1 MGTDI
6 TVTIGGAAG
15 QGIQTVGDL
24 LALVCHRAGLYLM
37 VINDFESRIRGGH
50 SFMQLRISDEPV
62 YAADDSIHLLVA
74 LNRES
79 LAIHAEEI
87 RAGGYALI
95 DEQSVG
101 EDDDKSDENGETGI
115 AVVGFRRLAEEAGG
129 RIMANTVAAGAAL
142 GMLGAPDEL
151 VENVIEDQFSDKSQT
166 VRDNNLEAARMGRE
180 AVSDVTFDWR
190 IRWPGKTPRGKLVS
204 GARALALGALAAD
217 CRVAC
222 FYPMSPATGIMVG
235 LAGYMDR
242 FPLVVEQA
250 EDEIAAINMVIGA
263 SFAGVRAMTAT
274 SGGGFSLM
282 VEGIGMAGI
291 TETPAVVVNA
301 QRPGPAT
308 GLPTRTAQGD
318 LQFVIHAAQDEF
330 PRFVLAPRTLDE
342 GYETMI
348 RAFHL
353 AEQYQVPVIV
363 LVDQYF
369 TDSLGIAGGKWDVP
383 ETVERFLVA
392 DADMEDPERYRRF
405 ALSRSGIS
413 PRAVPCAGKARV
425 MVTANEHAEDGHLS
439 EAISDRNGQAEK
451 RAKKMK
457 AMAGEIRPPEVFYPD
472 SGLLLAA
479 WGSTCGV
486 VREAVMRLR
495 RENHDV
501 GAVFFTDIWPFPSA
515 AAADALSAAKR
526 FVMVEQNGS
535 AQLGGLVRAQT
546 GLNAAGAIVRYD
558 GRPMKPG
565 GVVQEAMQ
573 YLEVSD
579 G

>member
-1 MGTDI
+1 MGIDM

-62 YAADDSIHLLVA
+62 YAADDGIHLLVA
-74 LNRES
+74 LNRGS
-79 LAIHAEEI
+79 LAVHAEEI

-95 DEQSVG
+95 DERSEG
-101 EDDDKSDENGETGI
+101 DDKAGEGGEAGI

-142 GMLGAPDEL
+142 GTLGAPDEL
-151 VENVIEDQFSDKSQT
+151 VESVIKDQFRDKSQT
-166 VRDNNLEAARMGRE
+166 VRDNNLEAARMGRN
-180 AVSDVTFDWR
+180 AVAEIRFDWR
-190 IRWPGKTPRGKLVS
+190 LQWPGQNPRGKLVS
-204 GARALALGALAAD
+204 GAQALALGALAAD

-222 FYPMSPATGIMVG
+222 FYPMSPATGVMVG
-235 LAGYMDR
+235 MAGYMDR

-282 VEGIGMAGI
+282 AEGIGMAGI

-318 LQFVIHAAQDEF
+318 LHFVIHAAQDEF

-369 TDSLGIAGGKWDVP
+369 TDSLGIAGGKWVVP
-383 ETVERFLVA
+383 EIVERFLVS
-392 DADMEDPERYRRF
+392 DAEMENPARYRRF
-405 ALSRSGIS
+405 STSGSGIS

-439 EAISDRNGQAEK
+439 EAISDRNGQMEK

-457 AMAGEIRPPEVFYPD
+457 RMVEEMRSPEVLHPD
-472 SGLLLAA
+472 SSLLLVA

-501 GAVFFTDIWPFPSA
+501 GAVFFSDIWPFPA
-515 AAADALSAAKR
+515 AAAAVALSGPGQ
-526 FVMVEQNGS
+526 FVMVELNAS
-535 AQLGGLVRAQT
+535 AQLGALIRAHT
-546 GLNAAGAIVRYD
+546 GLHAAGAIVRYD

-565 GVVQEAMQ
+565 GLMHDAMQ

>member
-1 MGTDI
+1 MSIDV

-24 LALVCHRAGLYLM
+24 LALVCHRTGLHLM

-62 YAADDSIHLLVA
+62 YAADDTIHLLVA
-74 LNRES
+74 LNRET

-87 RAGGYALI
+87 CAGGYALI
-95 DEQSVG
+95 DEQSGG
-101 EDDDKSDENGETGI
+101 EVDDDADGKAAI
-115 AVVGFRRLAEEAGG
+115 AAVGFRRLAEEAGG

-151 VENVIEDQFSDKSQT
+151 VDNVIEDQFREKSQT
-166 VRDNNLEAARMGRE
+166 VRDNNLKAARMGRD
-180 AVSDVTFDWR
+180 AVADIAFDWR
-190 IRWPGKTPRGKLVS
+190 LRWPGQSPRGKLVS
-204 GARALALGALAAD
+204 GAQALALGALAAD
-217 CRVAC
+217 CRVAF

-342 GYETMI
+342 GYEIMI
-348 RAFHL
+348 RAFSL
-353 AEQYQVPVIV
+353 ADRYQVPVIV

-369 TDSLGIAGGKWDVP
+369 TDSLGIAGGRWDVP
-383 ETVERFLVA
+383 EAVDRFLVS
-392 DADMEDPERYRRF
+392 DADMADPAKYRRF
-405 ALSRSGIS
+405 EMSESGIS

-439 EAISDRNGQAEK
+439 EAISDRNGQVEK

-457 AMAGEIRPPEVFYPD
+457 AMAEEIRPPEVLFPD
-472 SGLLLAA
+472 SGLLLVA

-486 VREAVMRLR
+486 VRETVMRLR

-501 GAVFFTDIWPFPSA
+501 GAVFFADIWPFPSA
-515 AAADALSAAKR
+515 AAADALSATKR
-526 FVMVEQNGS
+526 FVMVEQNGT
-535 AQLGGLVRAQT
+535 AQLGRLIRTQT
-546 GLNAAGAIVRYD
+546 GMEASGAIVRYD

-573 YLEVSD
+573 YLEITD

>member
-1 MGTDI
+1 MGIDI

-62 YAADDSIHLLVA
+62 YAADDAIHLLVA

-79 LAIHAEEI
+79 LDIHAEEI
-87 RAGGYALI
+87 RSGGYALI
-95 DEQSVG
+95 DEQP
-101 EDDDKSDENGETGI
+101 EDDDKTDEGGEAGI
-115 AVVGFRRLAEEAGG
+115 AVIGFRRLAEEAGG

-151 VENVIEDQFSDKSQT
+151 VESVIKDQFRDKSKT
-166 VRDNNLEAARMGRE
+166 VRDNNLEAARMGRD
-180 AVSDVTFDWR
+180 AVLEIPFDWR
-190 IRWPGKTPRGKLVS
+190 LRWPGKNARGRLVS
-204 GARALALGALAAD
+204 GAQALALGALAAD
-217 CRVAC
+217 CRVAS

-235 LAGYMDR
+235 MAGYMDR

-263 SFAGVRAMTAT
+263 SFAGVRALTAT

-282 VEGIGMAGI
+282 AEGIGMAGI

-318 LQFVIHAAQDEF
+318 LHFVIHAAQDEF

-353 AEQYQVPVIV
+353 ADQYQVPVIV
-363 LVDQYF
+363 LVDQYY
-369 TDSLGIAGGKWDVP
+369 TDSLGIAGGKWVVP
-383 ETVERFLVA
+383 ETVERFLVS
-392 DADMEDPERYRRF
+392 DADMENPERYRRF
-405 ALSRSGIS
+405 ALSGSGIS

-425 MVTANEHAEDGHLS
+425 MATANEHAEDGHLS
-439 EAISDRNGQAEK
+439 EAISDRNGQMEK
-451 RAKKMK
+451 RAAKMK
-457 AMAGEIRPPEVFYPD
+457 RMVAEMNAPETLHPE
-472 SGLLLAA
+472 SSLLLVA

-501 GAVFFTDIWPFPSA
+501 GAVFFSDIWPFPA
-515 AAADALSAAKR
+515 AAAANALSGSGQ
-526 FVMVEQNGS
+526 FVMVELNGS
-535 AQLGGLVRAQT
+535 AQLGSLIRAQT
-546 GLNAAGAIVRYD
+546 GLQAAGAIVRYD

-565 GVVQEAMQ
+565 GVVHDAMQ

-579 G
+579 V

>member
-1 MGTDI
+1 MSIDV

-24 LALVCHRAGLYLM
+24 LALVCHRSGLHLM

-62 YAADDSIHLLVA
+62 YAADDAIHLLVA
-74 LNRES
+74 LNRET

-95 DEQSVG
+95 DEQSG
-101 EDDDKSDENGETGI
+101 EEGDDDAGGKAGI

-142 GMLGAPDEL
+142 SMLGAPDEL
-151 VENVIEDQFSDKSQT
+151 VESVIIDQFRDKSQT
-166 VRDNNLEAARMGRE
+166 VRDNNLKAASMGRD
-180 AVSDVTFDWR
+180 AVAEIPFDWR
-190 IRWPGKTPRGKLVS
+190 LQWPGQSPRGKLVS
-204 GARALALGALAAD
+204 GAQALALGALAAD

-222 FYPMSPATGIMVG
+222 FYPMSPATGVMLG
-235 LAGYMDR
+235 MAGYMDR

-291 TETPAVVVNA
+291 TETPAVIINA

-318 LQFVIHAAQDEF
+318 LQFVIHASQDEF
-330 PRFVLAPRTLDE
+330 PRFVLAPQTLDE

-353 AEQYQVPVIV
+353 AEAYQVPVIV

-369 TDSLGIAGGKWDVP
+369 ADSLGIAGGKWDVP
-383 ETVERFLVA
+383 ETVERFLVS
-392 DADMEDPERYRRF
+392 DADMEDPAHYRRF
-405 ALSRSGIS
+405 ALTDSGIS

-425 MVTANEHAEDGHLS
+425 MVTANEHTQDGHLS
-439 EAISDRNGQAEK
+439 EVISDRNGQVEK

-457 AMAGEIRPPEVFYPD
+457 HMAAEIKAPEILHPD
-472 SGLLLAA
+472 SSLLLVA

-486 VREAVMRLR
+486 VWEAVMRLR
-495 RENHDV
+495 KENHEV
-501 GAVFFTDIWPFPSA
+501 GAVFFTDIWPFP
-515 AAADALSAAKR
+515 AADAAEALSLPRR

-535 AQLGGLVRAQT
+535 AQLGSLIRAHT
-546 GLNAAGAIVRYD
+546 GMKAAGAIVRYD

-565 GVVQEAMQ
+565 DVVQEAMQ
-573 YLEVSD
+573 YLEESND
-579 G
+579 